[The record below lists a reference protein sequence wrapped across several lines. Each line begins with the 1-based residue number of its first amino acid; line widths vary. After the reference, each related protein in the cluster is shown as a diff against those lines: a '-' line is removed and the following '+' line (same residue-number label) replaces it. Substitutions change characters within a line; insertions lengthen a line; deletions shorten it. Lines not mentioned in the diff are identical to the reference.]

1 MKNEPAQNLEMK
13 DFSLAVGTMPLI
25 RCRPSALP
33 AGGLSSGYINFA
45 PCGSARQSGEQSR
58 QPIAPSSRK
67 ACIGGESILVP
78 AQHPATKPDDTIEIW
93 VLRNRPDNEDWV
105 SRARFS
111 CAPTSSYI
119 CGSEVDLRVLS
130 NKHIMHELELARL

>member
-25 RCRPSALP
+25 LRGPSALP

-45 PCGSARQSGEQSR
+45 PCGSAQQFGEQSR
-58 QPIAPSSRK
+58 GPIAPSSKK

-78 AQHPATKPDDTIEIW
+78 QHPATKPDDTIEN
-93 VLRNRPDNEDWV
+93 LGAAKADNED
-105 SRARFS
+105 
-111 CAPTSSYI
+111 
-119 CGSEVDLRVLS
+119 
-130 NKHIMHELELARL
+130 